1 MSQIKDKSYQIKKC
15 QANQVL
21 PEECDM
27 LLQPSILLTLQCAK
41 NGATSKQVNTAISQG
56 EKRVK
61 ASISASPYQ
70 QIKRKLDKSP
80 FFIHPEKANFI
91 VYSRQCADY
100 KDKLF
105 RIVAYTIN
113 DGQAK
118 FVASPIKP
126 TTCLSTTNL
135 DKKYPIL
142 SARQLDKFSQGY
154 YLEQSPSAER
164 FYENIEVMVADS
176 LADAGHFFSKMTKKE
191 RLIINTEP
199 ENANIKI
206 VGLKKPYK
214 KGMKLNVGEFTI
226 RVSSSGYNTRELKIH
241 LKEPGSTFNVKLDS
255 SIEQVVCQEKL
266 QKYPVEFINRHYIKK
281 INNCT
286 YQLSAAPVTD
296 TPFKFLVTKNSHK
309 SKHLVKVRL
318 GIAQYDPSENIVSL
332 SVVELK
338 PRLAKI
344 DAGSSGISDVPES
357 IGLKKSSDF
366 EKMKTRLTILDATFS
381 H

>member
-1 MSQIKDKSYQIKKC
+1 MRFIPSLKNIIVFAFFSLLLNCSSFANVQTDEVEMCLSQIKDKSYQIKKC

-142 SARQLDKFSQGY
+142 SARLPLPAQG
-154 YLEQSPSAER
+154 
-164 FYENIEVMVADS
+164 
-176 LADAGHFFSKMTKKE
+176 FFRACHGCPQANHIGRETQ
-191 RLIINTEP
+191 
-199 ENANIKI
+199 NAPFQK
-206 VGLKKPYK
+206 
-214 KGMKLNVGEFTI
+214 
-226 RVSSSGYNTRELKIH
+226 
-241 LKEPGSTFNVKLDS
+241 
-255 SIEQVVCQEKL
+255 VC
-266 QKYPVEFINRHYIKK
+266 R
-281 INNCT
+281 
-286 YQLSAAPVTD
+286 
-296 TPFKFLVTKNSHK
+296 
-309 SKHLVKVRL
+309 
-318 GIAQYDPSENIVSL
+318 SL
-332 SVVELK
+332 S
-338 PRLAKI
+338 R
-344 DAGSSGISDVPES
+344 
-357 IGLKKSSDF
+357 
-366 EKMKTRLTILDATFS
+366 
-381 H
+381 